1 MIHGPCGTL
10 NRNSPCMV
18 DGQCTKGFPKQ
29 FLQCT
34 EQGND
39 SYPKYR
45 RRKPDDGCCTG
56 TINMRQYGQQIEQ
69 EVTNQWVVPYNPFL
83 LRQFNCHIN
92 VEICSSIKSIKYVH
106 KGNGPGGVRTAAHRA
121 GRQPRA
127 AKPAQGSGRDRPVT
141 ECQVRGQ
148 QQSSLEHPRTPHS

>member
-1 MIHGPCGTL
+1 MQFYMPFICRPEEIDLVISAEIPDKTNDMTLYKLVLSHMIHGPCGTL

-45 RRKPDDGCCTG
+45 RRKPADGCSTG
-56 TINMRQYGQQIEQ
+56 TINMRQYDQQIEQ
-69 EVTNQWVVPYNPFL
+69 EVTNQY
-83 LRQFNCHIN
+83 
-92 VEICSSIKSIKYVH
+92 
-106 KGNGPGGVRTAAHRA
+106 
-121 GRQPRA
+121 
-127 AKPAQGSGRDRPVT
+127 
-141 ECQVRGQ
+141 
-148 QQSSLEHPRTPHS
+148 